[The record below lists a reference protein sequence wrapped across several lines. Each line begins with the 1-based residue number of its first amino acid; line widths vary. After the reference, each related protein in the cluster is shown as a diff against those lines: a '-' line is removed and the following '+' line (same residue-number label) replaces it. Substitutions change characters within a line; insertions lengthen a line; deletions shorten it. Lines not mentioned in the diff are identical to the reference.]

1 MAAPGLVAGVLETYR
16 GCGTGKNAQ
25 MSFLL
30 RLDLLTDLTFPQY
43 GGVWKAF
50 TAAICRLQRHRAH
63 GIRNAA
69 F

>member
-1 MAAPGLVAGVLETYR
+1 
-16 GCGTGKNAQ
+16 